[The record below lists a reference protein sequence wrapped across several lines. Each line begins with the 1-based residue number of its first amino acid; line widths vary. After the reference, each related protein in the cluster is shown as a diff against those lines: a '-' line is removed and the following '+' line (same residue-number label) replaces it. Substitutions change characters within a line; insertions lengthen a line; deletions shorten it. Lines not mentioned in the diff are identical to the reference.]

1 MKLYDPK
8 KKDSF
13 VMQLGFPYPDQLKKK
28 NTVKIYNIDEV
39 FRTKQDI

>member
-1 MKLYDPK
+1 MKLYNPK

-13 VMQLGFPYPDQLKKK
+13 VMQFGFPYPDPLKKK